1 MCLVQAG
8 KQRIAPPALF
18 AAELATAWLRPVA
31 TWQMPAFSVINPGM
45 HHYDRRFSG
54 IGRLYGKEGLER
66 SRRAHVCVIGLGGV
80 GSWAVEALARSGIGE
95 LTLVDLD
102 DVCISNVNRQL
113 HALDGELGK
122 PKVEVLARRVR
133 AINPDCVVHPLQA
146 FFLKSNACE
155 ILQARY
161 DYVLD
166 AIDSPARK
174 CLLIALCREKAIP
187 VITTGASAGRRDP
200 TAVQV
205 MDLAF
210 SSHDRL
216 LQEVRK
222 KLRTRH
228 GFPRGG
234 ASVWRRVCRLAG
246 ARGVSER
253 GWLGLWRPC
262 PGPGPPSR
270 LRHRLRHGVFCDR
283 NVRVGRGVAYCTEDR
298 GGVRAG
304 KPEDRRLKTEGGQL
318 AASAPNRRWKFSPT
332 RLASNSSGS
341 PSNSATKQ

>member
-1 MCLVQAG
+1 
-8 KQRIAPPALF
+8 
-18 AAELATAWLRPVA
+18 
-31 TWQMPAFSVINPGM
+31 M
-45 HHYDRRFSG
+45 HHFERRFGG

-122 PKVEVLARRVR
+122 PKVEVLARRVQ
-133 AINPDCVVHPLQA
+133 AINPDCVVHSLQA
-146 FFLKSNACE
+146 FFLKSNARE
-155 ILQARY
+155 ILQPRY

-174 CLLIALCREKAIP
+174 CLLIALCRELNLP

-210 SSHDRL
+210 SL
-216 LQEVRK
+216 GVR
-222 KLRTRH
+222 
-228 GFPRGG
+228 G
-234 ASVWRRVCRLAG
+234 AFADAGLAAG
-246 ARGVSER
+246 
-253 GWLGLWRPC
+253 
-262 PGPGPPSR
+262 
-270 LRHRLRHGVFCDR
+270 LRHRLRHGLLCDGD
-283 NVRVGRGVAYCTEDR
+283 VRACGRVADCARDRR
-298 GGVRAG
+298 GGC
-304 KPEDRRLKTEGGQL
+304 
-318 AASAPNRRWKFSPT
+318 
-332 RLASNSSGS
+332 RLASIGL
-341 PSNSATKQ
+341 PAT